1 MLKSLSKPKSLPIFK
16 VTTKWGRL
24 PKLIIYL
31 ITYLIIFL
39 SIFQVSI
46 GLILLPEAYSSTL
59 SENMN
64 DFYNSL
70 GGTSNVTS
78 PQFIQGQKAG
88 YLSLGGL
95 QYRSNS
101 RNAQLASMQLPSLRA
116 GCGGIDFFAG
126 GMSFINSDQLL
137 GLIKSIG
144 SSSSGLLLQMAIDQ
158 VSPQLGSVIKYM
170 NNLARQIN
178 DLNINSCDAAK
189 TLLQSPGTVMQTAKT
204 QACKIGGMISNRFTD
219 ASDANAQCN
228 SGGEATST
236 AKAAPDVIKDQFP
249 VGNTNIAWKALKD
262 SGFVNGSNSNAMD
275 LAQMMMTLSG
285 TIVIRDASDD
295 NGEPSV
301 DSFFPAMNDG
311 NLINTLLEGGTYQG
325 LQCDEADKCLNVSD
339 TGNPITITSAQS
351 YLGRV
356 SLALTKIQDA
366 IKNDDP
372 SRMDAGSYKLLSFS
386 SLPLY
391 KMLNIQTAYYP
402 DSTEINSIAEYV
414 ALDILY
420 GYLEK
425 TNEIVR
431 KAAAKYDKKGYHE
444 VFESWFEAQKEIK
457 TELSAKRQKLSAQFK
472 DYYEMLNRTATIEKM
487 FSHDVTNQVKL
498 GIK

>member
-1 MLKSLSKPKSLPIFK
+1 MRSIIKSNIRGRIKNKIENKKSISNLKIK
-16 VTTKWGRL
+16 VFAVL
-24 PKLIIYL
+24 LF
-31 ITYLIIFL
+31 IFL
-39 SIFQVSI
+39 FTYQ
-46 GLILLPEAYSSTL
+46 ANSSTL
-59 SENMN
+59 SNNMN

-70 GGTSNVTS
+70 GGSSNVTN
-78 PQFIQGQKAG
+78 PQFIRGQKAG

-95 QYRSNS
+95 QYRSNT
-101 RNAQLASMQLPSLRA
+101 RNTQLASIQLPSLRA

-126 GMSFINSDQLL
+126 GMSFINSDQLMA
-137 GLIKSIG
+137 LIKSIG

-236 AKAAPDVIKDQFP
+236 SHAAPDVIKDQFP

-262 SGFVNGSNSNAMD
+262 SGFVSGGNGNMD

-285 TIVIRDASDD
+285 TIVIKDANDD
-295 NGEPSV
+295 NGEPSI
-301 DSFFPAMNDG
+301 DSFFPAISDG

-339 TGNPITITSAQS
+339 IGNPITITSAQS

-372 SRMDAGSYKLLSFS
+372 TRMDAGSYKLLSFS

-457 TELSAKRQKLSAQFK
+457 TELAAKRQKLSAQFK

-487 FSHDVTNQVKL
+487 FSHDVTSQVKL

>member
-1 MLKSLSKPKSLPIFK
+1 MRYINKIALTAYFLICLFCHSAHSSSLSDDMDK
-16 VTTKWGRL
+16 
-24 PKLIIYL
+24 
-31 ITYLIIFL
+31 
-39 SIFQVSI
+39 
-46 GLILLPEAYSSTL
+46 
-59 SENMN
+59 
-64 DFYNSL
+64 FYDSL
-70 GGTSNVTS
+70 GGTSNVTN

-101 RNAQLASMQLPSLRA
+101 QNAQLASMQLPSLRA

-137 GLIKSIG
+137 ALIKSIG

-189 TLLQSPGTVMQTAKT
+189 TLLQSPGTIMQTAKT
-204 QACKIGGMISNRFTD
+204 QACKIGGTISNQFTD
-219 ASDANAQCN
+219 AADANSKCN
-228 SGGEATST
+228 SGGSATST
-236 AKAAPDVIKDQFP
+236 ANSAPNVIKDQFP

-262 SGFVNGSNSNAMD
+262 SGFMD
-275 LAQMMMTLSG
+275 TSSSGGLELAQMMMTLSG
-285 TIVIRDASDD
+285 TIVIKDASDD
-295 NGEPSV
+295 NGQPSI
-301 DSFFPAMNDG
+301 DSFFPAMKDE

-325 LQCDEADKCLNVSD
+325 LQCDETDKCLNIS
-339 TGNPITITSAQS
+339 TSSNAINITSEKS
-351 YLGRV
+351 YLGKV
-356 SLALTKIQDA
+356 SSAIAKIQDA
-366 IKNDDP
+366 IRSDDP
-372 SRMDAGSYKLLSFS
+372 SKMDGNAYKLLSFS

-391 KMLNIQTAYYP
+391 KMLNVQTAYYP
-402 DSTEINSIAEYV
+402 DSTEINSISEYI

-425 TNEIVR
+425 ENEIVR
-431 KAAAKYDKKGYHE
+431 RAAAKYDKKGYHE
-444 VFESWFEAQKEIK
+444 VFESWFDAQKEIK
-457 TELSAKRQKLSAQFK
+457 AELNARRQKLSAQFK

-487 FSHDVTNQVKL
+487 FSKDVTTKV
-498 GIK
+498 GFGGRR